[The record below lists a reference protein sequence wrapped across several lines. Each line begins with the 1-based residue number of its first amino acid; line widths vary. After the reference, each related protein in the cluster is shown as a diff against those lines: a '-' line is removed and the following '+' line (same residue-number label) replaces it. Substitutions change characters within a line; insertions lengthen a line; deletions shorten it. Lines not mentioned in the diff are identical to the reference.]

1 MRVPKKFLLTIINAA
16 LLATLS
22 SQAFAEEAT
31 TPNAQAAAI
40 QLQVLSSTIKVY
52 AEPQADALLL
62 YQIPKGNLLD
72 VVEQKGEWF
81 KIKVNTQ
88 QEFGWVKQES
98 GEYGESTLSVV
109 PNKGDVSYAQE
120 QVGATKPE
128 DAPQTKQ
135 FQPAKPNTIVTL
147 PPIDSEQVPAPAANL
162 PRDSVPVPDRWR
174 IMQALG
180 FKHPWY
186 DPFNQNH
193 LKGDIPVLKQWGEDL
208 FFNLGIISDTLFES
222 RKVATPVGQQAGNGA
237 GANNIYGDPDQ
248 FVFNQ
253 NIIISLDIQKGNTT
267 FKPPEYEF
275 KFVPVINYNFADV
288 EEAGVLYAN
297 PRKGTTRKDNFVGV
311 QELFADVH
319 LRNVSD
325 RYDFDSIRVGIQPF
339 ISDFRGFL
347 FQDTPF
353 GVRLFGNRANNRYQ
367 YNLAW
372 FRRMEK
378 DTNSGLNDIGQSLRN
393 DDIYAANLYMQDFPV
408 RGFTSQVSVTHNRN
422 NEKQREYDTNDFLV
436 RPALIGDLRPHAYQ
450 VTYLGYTG
458 DGHFGKWS
466 LATSS
471 YLAVGTDDRS
481 PIAQTKQ
488 DIFAGFHASE
498 LARDFDWIRVRG
510 NLLLASGDKNPY
522 DDKSTGFDAILEN
535 PQFAGASTSYYIRQS
550 IPLIGGGGVAISG
563 RNGLL
568 PSLRSSPIQGQSN
581 FVNPGL
587 ILFGVGADLDI
598 SPQLRVFGNLSDL
611 SFMNTSSLGAL
622 RNEAAPPRHMG
633 VDASIGFH
641 WRPLFNQNII
651 INGSMGAL
659 KPGDGLKQL
668 YGDDQGTLY
677 SALINA
683 LFTY

>member
-1 MRVPKKFLLTIINAA
+1 VNIPKKYLLTMINAA
-16 LLATLS
+16 LLASLV
-22 SQAFAEEAT
+22 QPAFADEQPAK
-31 TPNAQAAAI
+31 AQASGI
-40 QLQVLSSTIKVY
+40 QLQVLSPTIKVY
-52 AEPQADALLL
+52 ASPQADALLL
-62 YQIPKGNLLD
+62 YEIPKGNLLD
-72 VVEQKGEWF
+72 VIEQQGNWF
-81 KIKVNTQ
+81 KIKVNSY
-88 QEFGWVKQES
+88 QEFGWVRQEPW
-98 GEYGESTLSVV
+98 EYGELTLSVL
-109 PNKGDVSYAQE
+109 PNKGEVSYAQE
-120 QVGATKPE
+120 QVGATAPE
-128 DAPQTKQ
+128 DAPQTRQ
-135 FQPAKPNTIVTL
+135 FQPAKPNVIATL
-147 PPIDSEQVPAPAANL
+147 PPIDSEQVQAPSPNL
-162 PRDSVPVPDRWR
+162 PRETIPIQDRWR

-180 FKHPWY
+180 FKFPWY

-193 LKGDIPVLKQWGEDL
+193 LKGDLPVLKEWGEDL
-208 FFNLGIISDTLFES
+208 FFNLGVISDTVIES
-222 RKVATPVGQQAGNGA
+222 RRVATPVANQVSTAP
-237 GANNIYGDPDQ
+237 GANNTYGGSEQ
-248 FVFNQ
+248 FIFNQ
-253 NIIISLDIQKGNTT
+253 NLILSFSLTKGNTT

-275 KFVPVINYNFADV
+275 RFVPVLNYNFADV
-288 EEAGVLYAN
+288 EEAGVLYAD
-297 PRKGTTRKDNFVGV
+297 PRKGTTRKDGFVGV

-367 YNLAW
+367 YNVAW

-378 DTNSGLNDIGQSLRN
+378 DTNSGLNDVGQSLRN
-393 DDIYAANLYMQDFPV
+393 DDIYAANLYMQDFPA

-436 RPALIGDLRPHAYQ
+436 RPALLGDLRPHSYE

-466 LATSS
+466 LSTSS
-471 YLAVGTDDRS
+471 YLAVGSDSRS

-498 LARDFDWIRVRG
+498 LARDFDWIRLRG

-550 IPLIGGGGVAISG
+550 IPLIGGGGVALSG

-581 FVNPGL
+581 FANPGL
-587 ILFGVGADLDI
+587 VLLGLGADFDLG
-598 SPQLRVFGNLSDL
+598 PQLRVFGNISDL
-611 SFMNTSSLGAL
+611 HFMNTSSLGVL
-622 RNEAAPPRHMG
+622 RNEEIPSKHLG
-633 VDASIGFH
+633 VDASVGFH

-659 KPGDGLKQL
+659 MPGDGLKQL
-668 YGDDQGTLY
+668 YGNDQGTLY

-683 LFTY
+683 LITY